1 MNDLDPH
8 EPLRRSYSREEMI
21 AEAHAYVNKLDSSDI
36 ARKYERLGLLVDFIH
51 ECFPANVGEY
61 R

>member
-1 MNDLDPH
+1 MSLDPS

-21 AEAHAYVNKLDSSDI
+21 TEAHAYVNKLDSSDI

-51 ECFPANVGEY
+51 ECFPANERGY
-61 R
+61 Q